1 MKIAEKTRDRLVV
14 KAGDQTF
21 AWLLLALAG
30 GCLGIAGVIYFVNLR
45 AISSEGFQM
54 ALLAACLFLVG
65 FLALFEQATFIFDR
79 KTRQLTWRRRR
90 VFSNRSGIVPLDQ
103 IQAVISQTN
112 LERNPKRRLALVL
125 PGEELPLS
133 VAYAP
138 DPGGVSLELAETIRQ
153 FLDKPE
159 RA

>member
-30 GCLGIAGVIYFVNLR
+30 GCLGIAGVIYFVNPR
-45 AISSEGFQM
+45 AASSESFQGT
-54 ALLAACLFLVG
+54 LLAAGLFLIG
-65 FLALFEQATFIFDR
+65 FLALFEQAIFIFDR

-90 VFSNRSGIVPLDQ
+90 AFSNRSGTVPFDQ
-103 IQAVISQTN
+103 IQAVISQTS
-112 LERNPKRRLALVL
+112 LERNPKQRIALVL
-125 PGEELPLS
+125 PGKELPLS

-138 DPGGVSLELAETIRQ
+138 DAGGSALELAETIRQ